1 MLNIINRGRVIA
13 SSFYDK
19 DGVYWTIDKMVD
31 DTDEYLILL
40 KSRNGDSE
48 LITLKKEI
56 DHHICKYELG
66 ILDNDRPHNKRMYK
80 LRTYIPIEDIKD
92 SIIFINRLAG
102 MIEDVKSIV

>member
-40 KSRNGDSE
+40 QSRNGLKE

-56 DHHICKYELG
+56 YICKYELG
-66 ILDNDRPHNKRMYK
+66 ILDDDRPHNKRMYK

-92 SIIFINRLAG
+92 SIKFIGRLAE
-102 MIEDVKSIV
+102 MIETAKNIV

>member
-40 KSRNGDSE
+40 LSKNGDKE
-48 LITLKKEI
+48 LFTLKKEMNY
-56 DHHICKYELG
+56 ICKYELG
-66 ILDNDRPHNKRMYK
+66 ILDDDRPHNKRMYK

-92 SIIFINRLAG
+92 SIKFIGRLAEQ
-102 MIEDVKSIV
+102 IEAAKNIV

>member
-40 KSRNGDSE
+40 LSRSGLKE
-48 LITLKKEI
+48 LFTLKKEMDYI
-56 DHHICKYELG
+56 GYELG
-66 ILDNDRPHNKRMYK
+66 ILDNDRDHNKRMYK

-92 SIIFINRLAG
+92 SIKFIGRLAE
-102 MIEDVKSIV
+102 MIETAKNIV